1 MMVDVLSVNVRT
13 TIIGCSGS
21 FPGPDSP
28 ASCYLIEAEG
38 FRLLLD
44 LGNGALGA
52 LQRSTGLYD
61 IDAICLSHHHAD
73 HCIDMGAYSVARL
86 HHPDGPRPRI
96 PVYGPARTAERLTRA
111 LGLDPGT
118 GMTDAFDFVT
128 LAPGTIEIGP
138 LRVTVDHMNHPVE
151 TFGFRFEQGGHALAY
166 SADTGTCDRLVSLA
180 ADADVLLCEAS
191 FLTGPGLPADL
202 HLTARQAGEH
212 AARAGAGQL
221 VLTHLVTWN
230 DQALVLEE
238 AASAFGGPLSLAAS
252 GQIIVP
258 GWRRR
263 P

>member
-1 MMVDVLSVNVRT
+1 MTMRT

-28 ASCYLIEAEG
+28 ASCYLVEAEG

-52 LQRSTGLYD
+52 LQRYTGLYD

-73 HCIDMGAYSVARL
+73 HCIDMCGYLVART
-86 HHPDGPRPRI
+86 HHPDGRKPRI

-111 LGLDPGT
+111 LGLDPDA

-128 LAPGTIEIGP
+128 LTPGTIEIGP

-151 TFGFRFEQGGHALAY
+151 TFGFRLEQAGRSLAY
-166 SADTGTCDRLVSLA
+166 SADTGVSDPLVRLA
-180 ADADVLLCEAS
+180 RDADVLLCEAS
-191 FLTGPGLPADL
+191 FLDGPGLPADL

-221 VLTHLVTWN
+221 VLTHLVSWN
-230 DQALVLEE
+230 DQARVLQD
-238 AASAFGGPLSLAAS
+238 AASAFGGRLSLAAS
-252 GQIIVP
+252 GQDIVL
-258 GWRRR
+258 G
-263 P
+263 